1 MSRRTPSRFAGV
13 LGWPLEHTLSPVIQ
27 NAAARAVGLDLVYLA
42 FPTPPEALA
51 DAVAGLR
58 ALGAAGA
65 NVTMPHKEP
74 IVPLL
79 DGLHPDA
86 ATIGAVNTVVSGA
99 GGLIGHNTDVE
110 GFERFI
116 IEDTGLQAHGLDALV
131 IGSGGAARAVVRAI
145 EKMGVAR
152 TGIAARDSV
161 KASGV
166 ASLSASGE
174 VVPWGDVETR
184 VAAADLVVNATS
196 VGMGGEDL
204 LPGSDFR
211 PGQTVVDL
219 IYSPPSTP
227 FVERARHAG
236 ADAWGGLGMLI
247 HQAALSF
254 RLWTGVEAP
263 LEAMSAAAIH
273 ALGHPL
279 LKNLDRGD

>member
-1 MSRRTPSRFAGV
+1 M

-27 NAAARAVGLDLVYLA
+27 NAAARATGLDLVYLA
-42 FPTPPEALA
+42 FPTPPASLA

-65 NVTMPHKEP
+65 NVTMPHKET

-79 DGLHPDA
+79 DKVHPDA
-86 ATIGAVNTVVSGA
+86 AVVGAVNTVVGEA
-99 GGLIGHNTDVE
+99 DGLVGYNTDIE
-110 GFERFI
+110 GFERFLS
-116 IEDTGLQAHGLDALV
+116 EDTGLEAAGLDALV
-131 IGSGGAARAVVRAI
+131 IGSGGAARAVVRAA
-145 EKMGVAR
+145 EKLGVSR
-152 TGIAARDSV
+152 IGVAARDSA
-161 KASGV
+161 KAAGVVALSGIAEAV
-166 ASLSASGE
+166 TWSEAEA
-174 VVPWGDVETR
+174 R
-184 VAAADLVVNATS
+184 VGSADLVVNATPL
-196 VGMGGEDL
+196 GMAGEDL
-204 LPGSDFR
+204 LPGAAFR
-211 PGQTVVDL
+211 SGQTVLDL

-227 FVERARHAG
+227 FVERARRAG

-279 LKNLDRGD
+279 LKGLGTDG

>member
-27 NAAARAVGLDLVYLA
+27 NAAARATGLDLVYLA
-42 FPTPPEALA
+42 FPTPPDALA

-65 NVTMPHKEP
+65 NVTMPHKEA
-74 IVPLL
+74 ILPLL

-86 ATIGAVNTVVSGA
+86 AAIGAVNTVVSSTE
-99 GGLIGHNTDVE
+99 GLIGHNTDVE
-110 GFERFI
+110 GLERFLT
-116 IEDTGLQAHGLDALV
+116 EDTGLDAVGLEAV
-131 IGSGGAARAVVRAI
+131 VVGSGGAARAVVRAA
-145 EKMGVAR
+145 EKLGVAR
-152 TGIAARDSV
+152 IGIAGRDEA
-161 KASGV
+161 KAAGV
-166 ASLSASGE
+166 ALLANVAE
-174 VVPWGDVETR
+174 VVPWAETER
-184 VAAADLVVNATS
+184 RAGAADLVINATP

-204 LPGSDFR
+204 LPGAVFR
-211 PGQTVVDL
+211 PGQTVLDL
-219 IYSPPSTP
+219 IYSPPSTL
-227 FVERARHAG
+227 FVERARRAG

-254 RLWTGVEAP
+254 RLWTGVDAP

-279 LKNLDRGD
+279 LKGLDRGD